1 MWLRYAVFQATQDIR
16 NLPGKQ
22 PSNRSMAKVVEAR
35 MLQIG
40 NEHPKMQKIMDTV
53 NSDLRKDIKRV
64 RKHYRA
70 NDRMSESTE
79 YFYWRWSMLERDA
92 GKHTAS
98 NCKACQE
105 QNLQAAVFGKENIDA
120 NGNPVVGTKKR
131 KTMRRESCSED
142 FLGFRCIK
150 YGVLEAVTVED
161 VMASESAG
169 ALKLVESIKKKVK
182 VKARDEGIKYSQKVN
197 GEHMRDAAMLEWM
210 GNTMSM
216 GRMVDRRSTSMNSVP
231 DSEKN
236 AQERVGEEE
245 SGEKIRRYRGGE
257 WGRSEVN
264 RRKLFLELDR

>member
-1 MWLRYAVFQATQDIR
+1 LRYAVFQATQDIR
-16 NLPGKQ
+16 NLPGK
-22 PSNRSMAKVVEAR
+22 PPNNRQIAALVEAR
-35 MLQIG
+35 VRQIG
-40 NEHPKMQKIMDTV
+40 NEHPKMQKIIDTV
-53 NSDLRKDIKRV
+53 NASLRKDIKRV
-64 RKHYRA
+64 REHYHA
-70 NDRMSESTE
+70 HDKMSETTE
-79 YFYWRWSMLERDA
+79 YFYWRWSVLDRDT

-105 QNLQAAVFGKENIDA
+105 QNLQAAVFGKLNIDA
-120 NGNPVVGTKKR
+120 NGNPVIGKKKR

-150 YGVLEAVTVED
+150 YGVLEAVTVKD
-161 VMASESAG
+161 VMASDSPG
-169 ALKLVESIKKKVK
+169 AVKLVESIKKKVK
-182 VKARDEGIKYSQKVN
+182 VKARDEGIKHSQKVN
-197 GEHMRDAAMLEWM
+197 EEHMRDAAMLEWM

-257 WGRSEVN
+257 WGRSEAN
-264 RRKLFLELDR
+264 RRKLFLELDK